1 MQTEG
6 DRSGPRMALHGIT
19 VLDCTQVLAGPYCG
33 RILADLGANVVKVE
47 KPDGGDDVRKGGTM
61 SLAGGDSPQ
70 FHSLNRN
77 KRSLAIDLHDP
88 RGRELLLQLAD
99 HADVLLENFRPGTME
114 RLGLGFEALHAR
126 NPRLVY
132 CSISGFGQTGP
143 YRERGGFDLVAQGMS
158 GLMSMTGYPDMPPAK
173 VGVPVTDLSAG
184 MWGAVGILAAL
195 MSRERT
201 GEGQHVDTSLVE
213 AGISL
218 TVTESA
224 YLWAAHDI
232 AFPNGSAHR
241 NRAPYQAVRSSDGY
255 VIVATGTDG
264 TWDKLIEA
272 IDRPDLPADER
283 FATNRARV
291 KNCPALIVE
300 LEKTLTTQP
309 TTYWV
314 DRLNRFGCPAG
325 PIYDIEQ
332 VYQDPH
338 VQAREMEVHVQH
350 PLAGDVGQI
359 GFPVKFSQT
368 PASVRTAAPVLGEH
382 TEEVLREILAL
393 NQDILD
399 ELIQA
404 GVLRTAA
411 DKLPV
416 STPAQR

>member
-1 MQTEG
+1 MRKDGEF
-6 DRSGPRMALHGIT
+6 SGPRMALQDVTI
-19 VLDCTQVLAGPYCG
+19 LDCTQVLAGPYCG

-61 SLAGGDSPQ
+61 SLAGDSPQ
-70 FHSLNRN
+70 FHALNRN

-88 RGRELLLQLAD
+88 RGKELLLRLVD
-99 HADVLLENFRPGTME
+99 KADVLLENFRPGTME
-114 RLGLGFEALHAR
+114 RLGLGFETVHAR

-184 MWGAVGILAAL
+184 MFGALGILAAL

-201 GEGQHVDTSLVE
+201 GEGQHVDTSLLE
-213 AGISL
+213 AGISF

-224 YLWAAHDI
+224 YLWAAHEV

-241 NRAPYQAVRSSDGY
+241 NRAPYQAVRSLDGY

-272 IDRPDLPADER
+272 IDRQDLPADER

-300 LEKTLTTQP
+300 LEKTLIAQP
-309 TTYWV
+309 TAYWV
-314 DRLNRFGCPAG
+314 ERLNQFGCPAG

-350 PLAGDVGQI
+350 PLAGDIGQI
-359 GFPVKFSQT
+359 GFPVKFSGT
-368 PASVRTAAPVLGEH
+368 PARIRTPAPVLGEH
-382 TEEVLREILAL
+382 TEEVLREMLAV
-393 NQDILD
+393 NQEILD
-399 ELIQA
+399 ELIDA

-411 DKLPV
+411 DKLPA
-416 STPAQR
+416 STPA

>member
-1 MQTEG
+1 MQN
-6 DRSGPRMALHGIT
+6 DDVRAGPRMALQGIT
-19 VLDCTQVLAGPYCG
+19 VLDCTQILAGPYCG

-61 SLAGGDSPQ
+61 SLAGDSPQ

-77 KRSLAIDLHDP
+77 KQSLAIDLHDP
-88 RGRELLLQLAD
+88 RGKDLFLQLVD
-99 HADVLLENFRPGTME
+99 HADVVLENFRPGTMD
-114 RLGLGFEALHAR
+114 RLGLGFETIHAR

-173 VGVPVTDLSAG
+173 VGVPVTDISAG
-184 MWGAVGILAAL
+184 MFGALGILAAL

-201 GEGQHVDTSLVE
+201 GEGQHVDTSLLE
-213 AGISL
+213 AGISF

-224 YLWAAHDI
+224 YLWAAHEV
-232 AFPNGSAHR
+232 AYPNGSAHR
-241 NRAPYQAVRSSDGY
+241 NRAPYQAVRSADGY

-272 IDRPDLPADER
+272 IDRHDLPADER

-291 KNCPALIVE
+291 KNCPALIEE
-300 LEKTLTTQP
+300 LEMTLTTQP
-309 TTYWV
+309 TAYWV
-314 DRLNRFGCPAG
+314 ERLNQFGCPAG

-359 GFPVKFSQT
+359 GFPVKFSAT
-368 PASVRTAAPVLGEH
+368 PARVRTAAPVLGEH
-382 TEEVLREILAL
+382 TEEVLLELPAV
-393 NQDILD
+393 NQGIID

-411 DKLPV
+411 DKLPA
-416 STPAQR
+416 STPVKL